1 MPAITS
7 TAPSSMAMLTES
19 REAISLEALL
29 PEALLFE
36 ALLFEPLRL
45 RKPE

>member
-29 PEALLFE
+29 LEVLSLEA
-36 ALLFEPLRL
+36 LRL